1 MYKTEQKVIEDYVV
15 SKGNSNVM
23 RHFTGGKNALELP
36 LTVSFSDEGDYQLHI
51 SEKSIT
57 INRVDKTTITKE
69 DLIVAKVFLED
80 LIYNKGTSNEIE
92 TLKKIL
98 EWYRC
103 TYQIW

>member
-15 SKGNSNVM
+15 SKGISNVM

-36 LTVSFSDEGDYQLHI
+36 LTVSFRDEGDYQLHI
-51 SEKSIT
+51 SEKAIT
-57 INRVDKTTITKE
+57 INRIDETIITKE
-69 DLIVAKVFLED
+69 ELIVAKAFLED
-80 LIYNKGTSNEIE
+80 LTYNRGASNEIE